1 MNFLIRPDAEALLA
15 EDDYRR
21 LWDFFLNLGAG
32 DDGYGWLTEDLK
44 KRYRAVWDQGLTGGL
59 NYYRA
64 SPLRPPRPDD
74 AAASQIELPR
84 EMLTITVPTL
94 VLWGLGD
101 TALPPELIEGL
112 EDYIP
117 QLTLEPVPDATHWI
131 VHERPQRVI
140 QSLQRFLAA

>member
-1 MNFLIRPDAEALLA
+1 
-15 EDDYRR
+15 
-21 LWDFFLNLGAG
+21 
-32 DDGYGWLTEDLK
+32 
-44 KRYRAVWDQGLTGGL
+44 
-59 NYYRA
+59 
-64 SPLRPPRPDD
+64 
-74 AAASQIELPR
+74 
-84 EMLTITVPTL
+84 VPTL

-117 QLTLEPVPDATHWI
+117 LLTLERVPDATHWI